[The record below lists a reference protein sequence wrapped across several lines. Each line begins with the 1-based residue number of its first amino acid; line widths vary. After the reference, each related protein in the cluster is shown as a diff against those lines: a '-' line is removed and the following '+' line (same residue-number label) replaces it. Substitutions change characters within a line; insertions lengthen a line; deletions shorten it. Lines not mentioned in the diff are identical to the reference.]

1 MAMLDKEVT
10 EEKAELA
17 QTQLEDIKE
26 TSAVLEVENRVPSAI

>member
-26 TSAVLEVENRVPSAI
+26 TLAVLEVENRVPSAI